1 MKDVPVLR
9 PLLDRMKGSPSLPIY
24 AITVAFFIGASI
36 ISPTFRH
43 PFNLTNL
50 VMQSIVLGFASM
62 GHGYAIL
69 VGDVDLCVGG
79 LISLTTVISATIMN
93 QAGVGIVGTMVVVI
107 CIGALVGGING
118 YLAANIK
125 IDAMIITFSTN
136 AVVLGLALSIMSAP
150 GGSVPVEFMRLA
162 VRSVFGIP
170 LILLL
175 LIVCLMLSVFIL
187 NRTVL
192 GFHIRAVG
200 GDPVSAYRSGI
211 SVCRTKVLAHT
222 LTGILAAVAG
232 LFMTARMGS
241 GDPLSGVPFSL
252 DSMTAVIAGGAMFS
266 SGIGEPTG
274 MLTAAVLITALGNI
288 MNHMGVSTYWQYVIK
303 GLLLMSAVAAASLR
317 GKTTWRKGI

>member
-1 MKDVPVLR
+1 MKPWPISKLD
-9 PLLDRMKGSPSLPIY
+9 LDRVKRSPSLPIY
-24 AITVAFFIGASI
+24 AITVTFFIVASI
-36 ISPTFRH
+36 LSPTFRH

-50 VMQSIVLGFASM
+50 IMQSMVLGFASI
-62 GHGYAIL
+62 GHGYAIV

-93 QAGVGIVGTMVVVI
+93 QIGIGIGGTIVI
-107 CIGALVGGING
+107 VLMIGALVGALNG
-118 YLAANIK
+118 YLAANIR

-136 AVVLGLALSIMSAP
+136 AILLGLALSVMAAP
-150 GGSVPVEFMRLA
+150 GGSVPIDFMRMA
-162 VRSVFGIP
+162 MRTIFGIP
-170 LILLL
+170 LILML
-175 LIVCLMLSVFIL
+175 LIFCLFVASYIL

-211 SVCRTKVLAHT
+211 SVVRTKVFAHL
-222 LTGILAAVAG
+222 LTGLMAALAG

-274 MLTAAVLITALGNI
+274 MLTAAILITALGNV
-288 MNHMGVSTYWQYVIK
+288 MNHMGISTYWQYVIK
-303 GLLLMSAVAAASLR
+303 GLLLMTAVAVASLR
-317 GKTTWRKGI
+317 GKTSWRKGI